1 MFYNIIGEFMKKL
14 LLIPLL
20 LLNISNVKAYENE
33 YFKIDIPENY
43 KEDIMENS
51 TYKWIDTKSKN
62 NDNIVITVSKNDKEN
77 KYNIEKYT
85 DENINEYEKYLEDE
99 INKQLEDYNL
109 KVDVKN
115 IKKEKLN
122 DLDTISYDVVWPT
135 KESTGYDINQKG
147 YAFTSENYIYVYTF
161 SSDSDLTNNKTLK
174 STINSF
180 KILDNPIENKSILD
194 NKLLFSLIIGA
205 SIGLIGFIISIIIK
219 RR

>member
-77 KYNIEKYT
+77 KYNIENYT

-161 SSDSDLTNNKTLK
+161 SSDSDLTNNETLK

>member
-77 KYNIEKYT
+77 KRRRKKIMRKLAKWFE
-85 DENINEYEKYLEDE
+85 EALES
-99 INKQLEDYNL
+99 Y
-109 KVDVKN
+109 VKLMGN
-115 IKKEKLN
+115 TYGWGGRL
-122 DLDTISYDVVWPT
+122 
-135 KESTGYDINQKG
+135 
-147 YAFTSENYIYVYTF
+147 
-161 SSDSDLTNNKTLK
+161 
-174 STINSF
+174 
-180 KILDNPIENKSILD
+180 
-194 NKLLFSLIIGA
+194 
-205 SIGLIGFIISIIIK
+205 
-219 RR
+219 

>member
-1 MFYNIIGEFMKKL
+1 MIYNVVGEFMKKL

-20 LLNISNVKAYENE
+20 LLSTSNVKAYENE
-33 YFKIDIPENY
+33 YFKIDIPDNY
-43 KEDIMENS
+43 KEDIIEDG

-62 NDNIVITVSKNDKEN
+62 NDYIVITVSKNDKEN

-85 DENINEYEKYLEDE
+85 EDNINEYEKYLENE
-99 INKQLEDYNL
+99 FNKQLEEYKL

-115 IKKEKLN
+115 IKKETIN
-122 DLDTISYDVVWPT
+122 DLSTITYDVVWPT
-135 KESTGYDINQKG
+135 KESTGYNIYQKG

-161 SSDSDLTNNKTLK
+161 SSDEELNNNEILN

-180 KILDNPIENKSILD
+180 KILDKQIENKSLLS

-219 RR
+219 KH

>member
-1 MFYNIIGEFMKKL
+1 MIYNVVGEFMKKL

-20 LLNISNVKAYENE
+20 LLSTSNVKAYENE
-33 YFKIDIPENY
+33 YFKIDIPDNY
-43 KEDIMENS
+43 KEDIIEDG

-62 NDNIVITVSKNDKEN
+62 NDYIVITVSKNDKEN

-85 DENINEYEKYLEDE
+85 EDNINEYEKYLENE
-99 INKQLEDYNL
+99 FNKQLEEYKL

-115 IKKEKLN
+115 IKKETIN
-122 DLDTISYDVVWPT
+122 DLSTITYDVVWPT
-135 KESTGYDINQKG
+135 KESTGYNIYQKG

-161 SSDSDLTNNKTLK
+161 SSDEELNNNETLN

-180 KILDNPIENKSILD
+180 KILDKQIENKSLLS

-219 RR
+219 KH